1 MNKEK
6 RIRKIDFGSDD
17 VTGFID
23 SLDEV
28 DLDAS
33 FYLLLLAGPY
43 KAGKKTVLGR
53 LQKKLGEFKEIDLRE
68 VIDLNEEQCF
78 RNIDELFEYIGETE
92 KNLLFRHGDA
102 LAGEYTGF
110 TYSSTRYATPQEK
123 YLLQKINGSERFAV
137 IDLDDVENIDKTLE
151 RFAQTAILFNG
162 PASFPGKLLWKLKQ
176 VKVNGHRFSNK
187 RPKSA

>member
-23 SLDEV
+23 SLNEV

-43 KAGKKTVLGR
+43 KAGKKSVLGR
-53 LQKKLGEFKEIDLRE
+53 LQKKLGEFLEIDLRD

-123 YLLQKINGSERFAV
+123 YLLRKINGSEKFAV

-162 PASFPGKLLWKLKQ
+162 PSSFPGKLLWRLKQ
-176 VKVNGHRFSNK
+176 VRVNGHRFSNK

>member
-1 MNKEK
+1 MKKEQ
-6 RIRKIDFGSDD
+6 RIRKIDFSSDN
-17 VTGFID
+17 VTGFINT
-23 SLDEV
+23 LDEV

-43 KAGKKTVLGR
+43 KAGKKTVLS
-53 LQKKLGEFKEIDLRE
+53 QIKKKLGEFKEIDLRE
-68 VIDLNEEQCF
+68 IIALDEEKCF
-78 RNIDELFEYIGETE
+78 RNIDELFDYIGETE

-123 YLLQKINGSERFAV
+123 YLLKKINGCEKFV
-137 IDLDDVENIDKTLE
+137 IIDLDDVENIDKTLE

-162 PASFPGKLLWKLKQ
+162 PAFFPARLLWKLKQ
-176 VKVNGHRFSNK
+176 IKVNGHRFSNK

>member
-123 YLLQKINGSERFAV
+123 YLLQKINGSEKFAV